1 MGSHCRLL
9 WEWEMLNKLC
19 VHCFLFEFMHFS
31 TSIKLNWITV
41 ALNASDCAG
50 YDEIV
55 HTIFGKCCIF
65 STHLLYH
72 LFSLAVF

>member
-31 TSIKLNWITV
+31 TSIKLNWITLAEQGMMRLSTLFLASV
-41 ALNASDCAG
+41 AFFLLICC
-50 YDEIV
+50 
-55 HTIFGKCCIF
+55 TI
-65 STHLLYH
+65 
-72 LFSLAVF
+72 